1 MNLIFLIGY
10 SIVCCAAFSLGTF
23 HTSSCAKKFKYKK
36 FFQSEIILKETKRNF
51 LECFYFYYEW
61 KRNWRLLFNA
71 FCTSYCRIIFW
82 REIFRE
88 VLLIFAKKSRQG
100 KFKCAN
106 WSKFPAKSL
115 KYIQEKFFL
124 APFYQAICYWVT
136 EIWIRV
142 TVNTLQFLCWG
153 E

>member
-1 MNLIFLIGY
+1 MVKKQTLNWTNWSQFGDKFNILIGY

-36 FFQSEIILKETKRNF
+36 FFSQKLFWKKRNGIF
-51 LECFYFYYEW
+51 QSVFDFYNEW

-71 FCTSYCRIIFW
+71 FCTSCCRIIFW

-124 APFYQAICYWVT
+124 APFYQFNLKL
-136 EIWIRV
+136 
-142 TVNTLQFLCWG
+142 VN
-153 E
+153 